1 MPTRIAKW
9 GNSLALRLPRNV
21 AADANLNE
29 GTAVEL
35 HVEGDSLVVTAARP
49 KYRLSELLS
58 QSKPEHRQEEAE
70 WGGQRGDEQW

>member
-9 GNSLALRLPRNV
+9 GNSLALRLPRKV
-21 AADANLNE
+21 AADAHLKE

-35 HVEGDSLVVTAARP
+35 RVEGDSLIVTPARP
-49 KYRLSELLS
+49 KYQLSELLS
-58 QSKPEHRQEEAE
+58 QSKPAHRQKEAE